1 MKLVVNALAEAGAN
15 KCSACDYSEIWGKV
29 AGIGLMDFLHV
40 AQSTATR
47 IVLDAEISTTLAA

>member
-1 MKLVVNALAEAGAN
+1 MNAITQKPGE
-15 KCSACDYSEIWGKV
+15 V

-47 IVLDAEISTTLAA
+47 IVLDAEISTTLTV